1 MSEENKAA
9 DNEQAATQNLAIQKI
24 YTKDISF
31 ESPNSPFGFQDEWKP
46 EVSVDINTDGQTLE
60 NNNFE
65 VVLKVTITAKNNDKT
80 AFLVEVQQAG
90 VFQLTG
96 FDDEQQAFILGSYCP
111 GTLFPYARQV
121 ISNLVTDGGYPPV
134 ILAPVNFEALYQ
146 EHLKQKQDGQAES
159 GQPEAPQTH

>member
-1 MSEENKAA
+1 MSEENKATENKEA
-9 DNEQAATQNLAIQKI
+9 QTQNLAIQKI

-80 AFLVEVQQAG
+80 AFLAEVHQAG
-90 VFQLTG
+90 VFQLSG
-96 FDDEQQAFILGSYCP
+96 FDDDQQAFVLGSYCP
-111 GTLFPYARQV
+111 GTLFPYVREV
-121 ISNLVTDGGYPPV
+121 ISSLVTDGGYPPV

-146 EHLKQKQDGQAES
+146 EHLQQKQAGQSES
-159 GQPEAPQTH
+159 AQKH

>member
-1 MSEENKAA
+1 MAEETQ
-9 DNEQAATQNLAIQKI
+9 QAEQNLAIQKL

-46 EVSVDINTDGQTLE
+46 EISVDLNTDGQSLE

-65 VVLKVTITAKNNDKT
+65 VILKVTVTAKNNGKT
-80 AFLVEVQQAG
+80 AFLAEVHQAG

-96 FDDEQQAFILGSYCP
+96 FEEEQQSFIIGSYCP
-111 GTLFPYARQV
+111 GTLFPYAREV
-121 ISNLVTDGGYPPV
+121 ISSLVTNGGYPPV

-146 EHLKQKQDGQAES
+146 EHLSKNAENN
-159 GQPEAPQTH
+159 GEATTAH

>member
-1 MSEENKAA
+1 MSEENQAA
-9 DNEQAATQNLAIQKI
+9 ENTQAATQNLAIQKI

-90 VFQLTG
+90 VFHLTG

-121 ISNLVTDGGYPPV
+121 VSNLVTDGGYPPV

-146 EHLKQKQDGQAES
+146 EHLKQKQDGQS
-159 GQPEAPQTH
+159 EATQTH

>member
-1 MSEENKAA
+1 MSEENQAA
-9 DNEQAATQNLAIQKI
+9 ENTQAATQNLAIQKI

-65 VVLKVTITAKNNDKT
+65 VILKVTITAKNNDKT

-146 EHLKQKQDGQAES
+146 EHLKQKQDGQQES
-159 GQPEAPQTH
+159 SKPDASQTH